1 VRCEHLAARAN
12 EFSRACRDKSFA
24 NIRFQSRQDRGR
36 NVRSLLLIASA
47 LFAFGA
53 TMTFEAT
60 DANAVVCARGVY
72 RAGCAGPNAA
82 VVVRKPVPV
91 VRCTRVLVNG
101 VYVKR
106 CV

>member
-1 VRCEHLAARAN
+1 LAACEH
-12 EFSRACRDKSFA
+12 ESHACSDKIFA
-24 NIRFQSRQDRGR
+24 DLQFRSRQDRED
-36 NVRSLLLIASA
+36 NMRSLLLVASA
-47 LFAFGA
+47 LLAFGA
-53 TMTFEAT
+53 TMTFDTT
-60 DANAVVCARGVY
+60 DAHAVVCARGVY

-82 VVVRKPVPV
+82 VVVRKPAPV

>member
-1 VRCEHLAARAN
+1 M
-12 EFSRACRDKSFA
+12 
-24 NIRFQSRQDRGR
+24 
-36 NVRSLLLIASA
+36 RSLLLVASA
-47 LFAFGA
+47 LFAFAA

-60 DANAVVCARGVY
+60 DANAVVCARGVV
-72 RAGCAGPNAA
+72 RAGCVGPNVA

>member
-1 VRCEHLAARAN
+1 M
-12 EFSRACRDKSFA
+12 
-24 NIRFQSRQDRGR
+24 
-36 NVRSLLLIASA
+36 RSLLLVASA
-47 LFAFGA
+47 LLAFGA

-72 RAGCAGPNAA
+72 RAGCAGRNAA
-82 VVVRKPVPV
+82 VVVRKPVPA